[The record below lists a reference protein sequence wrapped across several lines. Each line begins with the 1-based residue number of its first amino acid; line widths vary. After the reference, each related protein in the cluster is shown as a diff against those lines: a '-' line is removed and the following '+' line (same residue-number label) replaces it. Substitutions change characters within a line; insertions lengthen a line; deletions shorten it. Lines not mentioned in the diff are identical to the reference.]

1 MAPLATI
8 ATVSAITTVVTRGK
22 LFAGLALAIGRCF
35 LNNLLADFALVDHIL
50 DDRCFACF
58 ARHDRFD
65 DFWATAIELSLRG
78 RELSR
83 ISAGHRTSTVQCQ
96 QVAVTGDGD
105 ARVNRTWLTK
115 EPTDPVAQPLR
126 AKHSDWRQSRW
137 AIRSALE
144 GFGEVVVANCLLDRP
159 SLTVVMTTG

>member
-1 MAPLATI
+1 MAPLATF
-8 ATVSAITTVVTRGK
+8 ATVAAITTVVTRGK
-22 LFAGLALAIGRCF
+22 LFAGLAIGRCF

-83 ISAGHRTSTVQCQ
+83 VSAGHPTSTVQC
-96 QVAVTGDGD
+96 
-105 ARVNRTWLTK
+105 
-115 EPTDPVAQPLR
+115 
-126 AKHSDWRQSRW
+126 
-137 AIRSALE
+137 
-144 GFGEVVVANCLLDRP
+144 
-159 SLTVVMTTG
+159 